1 MASFDILSKVDS
13 QFLDNAI
20 NVTKKEVLNR
30 YDFKDSVVNVDLNKK
45 DNKILLLNQIND
57 NKSIFSIDKKIE
69 NSLNKNQNNYF
80 YKNIR

>member
-1 MASFDILSKVDS
+1 MRCIL
-13 QFLDNAI
+13 FNI
-20 NVTKKEVLNR
+20 NNT
-30 YDFKDSVVNVDLNKK
+30 YKK

-69 NSLNKNQNNYF
+69 TSLNKNQNNYF